1 METGGAKLIDGKAIA
16 ADVTN
21 SIKTQVAAAKV
32 KHTVIILLIILLT
45 FLLPQEKV
53 GSVPSELPSSSRF

>member
-32 KHTVIILLIILLT
+32 SHSLI
-45 FLLPQEKV
+45 V
-53 GSVPSELPSSSRF
+53 V